1 MCDQAKKNYNK
12 GVSRLRNVE
21 LDIQE
26 EKEVSSQYK
35 ECVCGCVCLKYGK
48 RKYEITKHLKGVT

>member
-1 MCDQAKKNYNK
+1 MCDQAEENCNK
-12 GVSRLRNVE
+12 GVSGLGNVE

-35 ECVCGCVCLKYGK
+35 VCVFVCVCDVWKEK
-48 RKYEITKHLKGVT
+48 I